1 MVKVRDNLEEA
12 SFKLIF
18 SQRGV
23 GKDVLEIG
31 LKRDASWREEIV
43 GEEGLAATELLP
55 VIVSF
60 LHSEKFTSHI
70 DTTEWLPSR
79 ELDPLTNLLIMNI
92 VSVPLKRNRVVI
104 RCIRLQMLANE
115 LCHANLQLHI
125 RDKLCRIFTL
135 FRMVR
140 LCKVIER

>member
-1 MVKVRDNLEEA
+1 MVEVRDNLEEA

-43 GEEGLAATELLP
+43 SEEGLAASELLP

-60 LHSEKFTSHI
+60 LHSEKFTSNI

-79 ELDPLTNLLIMNI
+79 ELNPLTNLLIMNI

-104 RCIRLQMLANE
+104 WCI
-115 LCHANLQLHI
+115 
-125 RDKLCRIFTL
+125 
-135 FRMVR
+135 
-140 LCKVIER
+140 